1 MNNEGSTSLSFPMKE
16 GIWLDRGKKLDE
28 LLTLSLEP
36 VIDVDE
42 KEDEVTVKGVLQL
55 FGEYRPLEKEES
67 TGNQASSLVDQSAFR
82 SVEEVSLSEEGI
94 GEIRHEFPIEVTIPR
109 ERVARLEDIS
119 VEINEFDYVMPEKGF
134 LEITADLSI
143 SGVRAEEP
151 VSTSDD
157 AEESTEKE
165 LARED
170 RSFTF
175 EQVRK
180 VDEKEP
186 DQLFGVSE
194 SSEGSEEEDSSEEEE
209 SQENELTFQEP
220 VTEIKREPSWLDEKE
235 LVGTIDVEEEEDH
248 APKVSFRSV
257 LDEEETIEVREEPEA
272 SHDNDYQKEVVKA
285 PRRFPKNETRKLEDE
300 EKSTESNVKDEEE
313 REHENALYLTKMMA
327 NEAEAYS
334 KLRMCIV
341 QDGESLDMIADR
353 YKLQV
358 SHLMRTNRLDEEQV
372 SEGQILYIPSRQS
385 SSTS

>member
-1 MNNEGSTSLSFPMKE
+1 MKE

-285 PRRFPKNETRKLEDE
+285 PRRFRKNEAKKLEDE